1 MSSACSFTSTAS
13 TAATMVSLIAQR
25 LHWIEARR
33 TPGRIERGKE
43 RQHKR
48 HHHHSAGFRCVHVGG
63 QMREKIEFGREQLG
77 VSEQG
82 KELADALDIEANHHA
97 EQKAVQL
104 TYRDDQGASEQE
116 HAQNGNL

>member
-13 TAATMVSLIAQR
+13 TASTAATMVSLITQR

-43 RQHKR
+43 RQQKR

-63 QMREKIEFGREQLG
+63 QMREKIELGREQFG
-77 VSEQG
+77 VSEPG
-82 KELADALDIEANHHA
+82 KELADALDIKADHHA
-97 EQKAVQL
+97 EQEA
-104 TYRDDQGASEQE
+104 DQRAYYADRGAR
-116 HAQNGNL
+116 